1 MVKKG
6 NRKKNKKKKSGRNK
20 SKNNKKKKMG
30 KKEKGKPKRTGKM
43 KKRKVKK
50 NRKRKSGRNGKKNPR
65 KNHKKQSRNNQN
77 GKPKKKE
84 KNTPKRKNKEKKS
97 RKKQKKSKSGK
108 NARKEKKGKG
118 TRNNTDYMEC
128 FKTILNYAKIT
139 QRKGNNIE
147 KQIKN
152 VMRKQNDLNNK
163 KAKKGEFKSPYKTL
177 LDAMGGDAKNPK
189 CKGKAVRNTTMDE
202 PKDNLDTLNGCEA
215 AIDGKCKYTIATAV
229 MTTMKECNTSL
240 IKFRKEFEKCY
251 TNTDIKMA
259 CKCIMDMDKDAPNK
273 VQKDCDTIQT
283 EQKNIIKKKRECQ
296 NEVKKCTKGI
306 VSAVDNVG
314 KCIMGGGGMTC
325 VGVANKTEAEKIVKA
340 LIPLRNE
347 LENTKLI
354 DALTKLGLQ
363 NGKGSDGNK
372 RSIGSRL
379 SQLRSAMF
387 RKERQASNAEGEGCK
402 AVEKELKEF
411 NTSASNGVKGVG
423 KDINN
428 AEITKATKKLKE
440 INSRTKIEKRKRT
453 RKISQE
459 RREIAKRTRQK
470 SQEEINQKI
479 IKRKSQGRKKKGS
492 QKEQE
497 RLRRE
502 R

>member
-1 MVKKG
+1 MGKSVGIKGELSLPGKSLIEKREAKTEPTRDGKKKKNRGKKRKKSTKRKQNKKSRKVKKKTRKSG
-6 NRKKNKKKKSGRNK
+6 NKKKSKNGKKKKSGKNNKIKKKNQEKSRRNQSQGKNNTLGKNKKRKVKKNKKDKSGKKKNRKKNKKKKSGRNK
-20 SKNNKKKKMG
+20 PKNNKKKKPG
-30 KKEKGKPKRTGKM
+30 KKEKGKQKRTGKI

-50 NRKRKSGRNGKKNPR
+50 NRKRKSGRNGKKNSR
-65 KNHKKQSRNNQN
+65 KNHKKQS
-77 GKPKKKE
+77 
-84 KNTPKRKNKEKKS
+84 KNKEKKS

-189 CKGKAVRNTTMDE
+189 CNGKAVRNTTMDK

-215 AIDGKCKYTIATAV
+215 AIDGKCKYTIAEAV

-296 NEVKKCTKGI
+296 NEVKKCKKGI
-306 VSAVDNVG
+306 VS
-314 KCIMGGGGMTC
+314 
-325 VGVANKTEAEKIVKA
+325 
-340 LIPLRNE
+340 
-347 LENTKLI
+347 
-354 DALTKLGLQ
+354 
-363 NGKGSDGNK
+363 
-372 RSIGSRL
+372 
-379 SQLRSAMF
+379 
-387 RKERQASNAEGEGCK
+387 
-402 AVEKELKEF
+402 
-411 NTSASNGVKGVG
+411 
-423 KDINN
+423 
-428 AEITKATKKLKE
+428 
-440 INSRTKIEKRKRT
+440 
-453 RKISQE
+453 
-459 RREIAKRTRQK
+459 
-470 SQEEINQKI
+470 
-479 IKRKSQGRKKKGS
+479 
-492 QKEQE
+492 
-497 RLRRE
+497 
-502 R
+502 